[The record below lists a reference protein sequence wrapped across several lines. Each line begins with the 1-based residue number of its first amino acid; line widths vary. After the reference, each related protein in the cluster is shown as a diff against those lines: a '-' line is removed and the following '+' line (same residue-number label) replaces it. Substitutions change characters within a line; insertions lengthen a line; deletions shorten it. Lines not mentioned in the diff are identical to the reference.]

1 MSLSIVR
8 ICLLSNAIT
17 MSIAV
22 SYSYADET
30 GIGLFDWAI
39 AVKKNVDDPLT
50 ANINAGVRGVKN
62 VGQAV
67 KHVGPVLAGG
77 ATLVNG
83 ISMASDF
90 NKAAEYGEKRR
101 AGTET
106 KEEAKEAGKLLGSF
120 TGKTGLAGSGD
131 MEAPLSEIGSRGA
144 VESHLT
150 TKQLTCQPQPEC
162 LVGFGDEKNAERF
175 ATANRQKQE
184 WSSRSMLDPAIPKV
198 IKNGETLVNASI
210 DSGTTIGEFVGPTV
224 DSATS
229 SVASGASA
237 IGNWLKDNSAA
248 AFDSAKNAVGF
259 GGAQDAPPVAPAPQA
274 VTAPVQPQ
282 AKTQLP
288 PPPVPATAPTAAPA
302 APVVMSKGT
311 TQVVAPRQQ
320 QATVTPRQAPTT
332 AVAQPQQQAATVQ
345 PPPPKADSP
354 WQQQQR
360 ADAAAAAA
368 IAAEQPAGLSQGQ
381 PAIGGI
387 QSDKIWYDGSEGF
400 GGLYELDPKEKAQQ
414 AIGYTEANYPDAVS
428 VDGHP
433 FGVEPKPDPF
443 GDLVPDAADAIEPEQ
458 PVQNRD
464 VPPEPVEQAASEDE
478 NFDAM
483 SSSTDPY
490 TAPQRQPRSTNYGN
504 QPPRRRGGC
513 DGSPQYD
520 TRNPV
525 SCY

>member
-8 ICLLSNAIT
+8 ICLLSNALT

-22 SYSYADET
+22 SDCYADET
-30 GIGLFDWAI
+30 GIGLLDWMI
-39 AVKKNVDDPLT
+39 ALKQNADDPLA

-67 KHVGPVLAGG
+67 KHVGPVVAGG

-106 KEEAKEAGKLLGSF
+106 IEEAREAGKILGSF

-131 MEAPLSEIGSRGA
+131 MEAPLSEIGSRGS

-150 TKQLTCQPQPEC
+150 TRQLTCQPQPEC
-162 LVGFGDEKNAERF
+162 LVGFGDQKNAERF

-224 DSATS
+224 DSAAS

-237 IGNWLKDNSAA
+237 ISNWLKDNSAA
-248 AFDSAKNAVGF
+248 AFDSARNAVGF
-259 GGAQDAPPVAPAPQA
+259 GGAKDATPVAPAPQA
-274 VTAPVQPQ
+274 VTTSVQPQ

-288 PPPVPATAPTAAPA
+288 PSPVTATAPTAAPA

-320 QATVTPRQAPTT
+320 QATVTPWQAPSI
-332 AVAQPQQQAATVQ
+332 AVAQPQQQAAAVQ
-345 PPPPKADSP
+345 SPTPKPDSP

-368 IAAEQPAGLSQGQ
+368 IAAERPAGLSQGQ

-400 GGLYELDPKEKAQQ
+400 GGLYELDPKLKAQQ
-414 AIGYTEANYPDAVS
+414 AIDYTEKNYAEAVS
-428 VDGHP
+428 VDGQP
-433 FGVEPKPDPF
+433 FGMQPRPDPF
-443 GDLVPDAADAIEPEQ
+443 GDLVPDAADAIQPEE

-464 VPPEPVEQAASEDE
+464 VPPEPVEQAGADDE
-478 NFDAM
+478 NFDSLA
-483 SSSTDPY
+483 SDPDPY
-490 TAPQRQPRSTNYGN
+490 TAPQVPPSNNTPQPRGRKHSCHEVQYWTAN
-504 QPPRRRGGC
+504 P
-513 DGSPQYD
+513 SPF
-520 TRNPV
+520 
-525 SCY
+525 C